1 MNVSINFPNEV
12 ESTLRRRAAA
22 AGQDVESFVR
32 QVVADSLND
41 DASAAGPNTNSHEE
55 FMAKLQRIID
65 RHSGSKGLLDDSR
78 ESIYAGRG
86 E

>member
-1 MNVSINFPNEV
+1 MNIRINFPSEIETALLN
-12 ESTLRRRAAA
+12 RAAA

-32 QVVADSLND
+32 NVVTESLAEQD
-41 DASAAGPNTNSHEE
+41 MAVPTKKQQPAE
-55 FMAKLQRIID
+55 FRTRLESWIDLHPKLDHAI
-65 RHSGSKGLLDDSR
+65 DDSR